1 MKRIWIA
8 VACAAIGASPVRADQ
23 ATAAAAFNQAEAFA
37 KQGKWAEACP
47 LYETSYNADAQI
59 GVLLHLADCHEH
71 LGRNATAWA
80 EFISAVELAHAKSD
94 PREAF
99 AKGRADS
106 LLPKLAKLTLTPPP
120 TLIPGLGVRRDNV
133 DITALVGTE
142 IPIDPGDHV
151 IVANAP
157 GYIEWKHPLKIS
169 GPGTTSIAIPVLEK
183 LPPNPIEPIESRV
196 REGTL
201 IVLTRP
207 GARILIDAKEVGRN
221 GHFEG
226 KLKVGGHTLRVV
238 SEGMRP
244 YQSEV
249 VVGEGRRS
257 IDVQLERALVFGSP
271 KEDSDSFEVGA
282 SLGTGIKLRGDR
294 PLVATV
300 RAELALRLGRRVN
313 LGTYVEYGDIS
324 TADSCGFDGAGPM
337 PSTPFDF
344 GERNQFRSCSYLM
357 VGPQLY
363 VHVLPKRRLDP
374 YLGLAPGFRFGS
386 AEWTPYRAGEPQPKQ
401 SGFFPS
407 IVVGF
412 RGGLNYHP
420 RPSFAGWQIGAYVE
434 AAYTVVGDEKVV
446 DSDDGNSEA
455 SFLSLFGG
463 LRSTVAF

>member
-1 MKRIWIA
+1 M
-8 VACAAIGASPVRADQ
+8 
-23 ATAAAAFNQAEAFA
+23 
-37 KQGKWAEACP
+37 
-47 LYETSYNADAQI
+47 
-59 GVLLHLADCHEH
+59 
-71 LGRNATAWA
+71 
-80 EFISAVELAHAKSD
+80 
-94 PREAF
+94 
-99 AKGRADS
+99 
-106 LLPKLAKLTLTPPP
+106 PP
-120 TLIPGLGVRRDNV
+120 T
-133 DITALVGTE
+133 
-142 IPIDPGDHV
+142 
-151 IVANAP
+151 
-157 GYIEWKHPLKIS
+157 
-169 GPGTTSIAIPVLEK
+169 
-183 LPPNPIEPIESRV
+183 PIEPIDPRV

-207 GARILIDAKEVGRN
+207 GARILIDAKEVGRS
-221 GHFEG
+221 GRFEG
-226 KLKVGGHTLRVV
+226 KLKVGGHTLLVV
-238 SEGMRP
+238 ADGMRP

-249 VVGEGRRS
+249 VVGEGSRS
-257 IDVQLERALVFGSP
+257 IDVHLESAAVFGNLP
-271 KEDSDSFEVGA
+271 KEDSDSFELGA

-300 RAELALRLGRRVN
+300 RAEIALRLGRRVN

-324 TADSCGFDGAGPM
+324 TADTCGFDGAGPM

-344 GERNQFRSCSYLM
+344 GERNQFHSCSYLM

-412 RGGLNYHP
+412 RVGLNYHP
-420 RPSFAGWQIGAYVE
+420 RPSFAGWQVGAYVE
-434 AAYTVVGDEKVV
+434 AAYTVVGDEKFV
-446 DSDDGNSEA
+446 DSDGNSEA